1 MRTSRAGLLL
11 LAVLFA
17 LTGCTFD
24 LTLPAPAE
32 PSLDSVGQGDVPAG
46 TLAPAEASTALASLP
61 VAAKTSLDG
70 YERGCSEGE
79 GCVFGPAWSDIR

>member
-17 LTGCTFD
+17 LTGCTFEV
-24 LTLPAPAE
+24 TGPPSAE

-46 TLAPAEASTALASLP
+46 TLPPAEASAALAALP
-61 VAAKTSLDG
+61 IADRA
-70 YERGCSEGE
+70 R
-79 GCVFGPAWSDIR
+79 